1 MSFPLNYK
9 PYYYRFKFN
18 NIKIDSL
25 KAQIKKEINISFQKI
40 KLNIFLLLSKY
51 LDTYINLADLEN
63 EFENL
68 SLEYLAIEIKKEK
81 DEKLIK
87 LSFKLDIYKEI
98 FDESIKGLL
107 KIENIKLSF
116 NLDREEENK
125 GKFGINFEDIIIEQL
140 WNNMFKFVNF
150 PKNNKIKINDIFN

>member
-1 MSFPLNYK
+1 M
-9 PYYYRFKFN
+9 
-18 NIKIDSL
+18 